1 MDNLMTTRLLLHPL
15 SAAEAASVEAG
26 EPPAGTLWAPGYPG
40 DGDRGVARRFLETC
54 ADAGSPQP
62 FGAYE
67 IRRRADGHVIGGVG
81 FHGRPDSDGRVTIGY
96 GLIPSVRGL
105 GYASEA
111 LRALLAFARSQG
123 VVSVKGDA
131 DLDNTRSHHVMAA
144 AGMRLVGEDD
154 RLKHFRIDWTGT
166 GRTPD
171 A

>member
-1 MDNLMTTRLLLHPL
+1 M
-15 SAAEAASVEAG
+15 
-26 EPPAGTLWAPGYPG
+26 
-40 DGDRGVARRFLETC
+40 
-54 ADAGSPQP
+54 
-62 FGAYE
+62 
-67 IRRRADGHVIGGVG
+67 IGGVG

-96 GLIPSVRGL
+96 GLIPSVRGR

-123 VVSVKGDA
+123 VASVKGDA

-166 GRTPD
+166 GRPD